1 MALEIINDIKAAE
14 SKAEEIRRTAAAAAK
29 DAVKL
34 AIEENAQIREKELEL
49 IRRNAAAAVES
60 AGKEAGQEFESLNA
74 KRNKECEELKVKAEK
89 NLSRAADIC
98 LERILK

>member
-1 MALEIINDIKAAE
+1 MALDVIKDIKAAE
-14 SKAEEIRRTAAAAAK
+14 SKAEEIRRTASAAAK

-49 IRRNAAAAVES
+49 VRKNAAAAEEAAGREIKKQLES
-60 AGKEAGQEFESLNA
+60 QGAQ
-74 KRNKECEELKVKAEK
+74 RNKECEELKA
-89 NLSRAADIC
+89 NASSRLLSAAQIC

>member
-1 MALEIINDIKAAE
+1 MALDVINDIKAAE

-34 AIEENAQIREKELEL
+34 AIDENAQIREKELEL
-49 IRRNAAAAVES
+49 ILKNAAALIEA
-60 AGKEAGQEFESLNA
+60 AGGEAQSELESLR
-74 KRNKECEELKVKAEK
+74 KQRNRECEELKAKAAK
-89 NLSRAADIC
+89 NLSRAADVC

>member
-1 MALEIINDIKAAE
+1 MALDVINDIKTAE

-34 AIEENAQIREKELEL
+34 AIEENAKIREKELGL
-49 IRRNAAAAVES
+49 IRKNAAAAVES
-60 AGKEAGQEFESLNA
+60 AGKEASKEFESLSA
-74 KRNKECEELKVKAEK
+74 HRNKECEELKAKTAK